1 MSSPRND
8 PRRALLGFT
17 ALALAPLFILVDS
30 AIGLGRGW
38 RMTYGQEKAIL
49 AASLILLV
57 GAGLLFALPR
67 GRKVL
72 ARRWPHLTS
81 LLFAAL
87 LGVFL
92 LEVAARNMPA
102 EEAAFHL
109 RQASRQW
116 VFRPNPQAFPGL
128 SPESR
133 YTTNMEGVRGPEMP
147 QRDDAARILCLGGS
161 TTECLYLDDAK
172 TWTHLLMQ
180 EMNAHG
186 SAKRVWIGS
195 AGASGYASDAH
206 AAFVKVSPLMDQI
219 DVLVVMAGV
228 NDLAKSLTHEGSSVA
243 AGGEVRRPE
252 LIGRPLWRRSRAL
265 IEAGVLVK
273 RVRQRLTQGSI
284 AYEDVDGKSYVERRL
299 RRRNASQSDD
309 TTGLLEGNPVFDQ
322 YAQYIRTIIAACRR
336 DKIRP
341 VFVAQPVLWTKSM
354 SKEANEMLWFG
365 WREDGSY
372 LSVSSLR
379 GLMDRY
385 NAVLRGTCAAE
396 GVECIDLSSMDGR
409 VEWFYDDCHFNE
421 AGAREVAR
429 LISERLR

>member
-1 MSSPRND
+1 MSPFRND

-17 ALALAPLFILVDS
+17 ALALVPLFILVDS
-30 AIGLGRGW
+30 AIGVVRGW
-38 RMTYGQEKAIL
+38 RMTYEQEQAIL
-49 AASLILLV
+49 TASLFWFV
-57 GAGLLFALPR
+57 GAVVFLALPK
-67 GRKVL
+67 GRL
-72 ARRWPHLTS
+72 FLTRRWPHLFS

-87 LGVFL
+87 LGFLL
-92 LEVAARNMPA
+92 LEVAARNMPV

-109 RQASRQW
+109 RQPSHQW
-116 VFRPNPQAFPGL
+116 IFRPNPAVFSGL

-133 YTTNMEGVRGPEMP
+133 YTTNREGVRGPEMP
-147 QRDDAARILCLGGS
+147 PRDDAARILCLGGS

-180 EMNAHG
+180 ELNARG
-186 SAKRVWIGS
+186 SVKRVWVGS

-206 AAFVKVSPLMDQI
+206 AAFVKSSPLMNQI
-219 DVLVVMAGV
+219 DVLVVLVGV
-228 NDLAKSLTHEGSSVA
+228 NDLAKSLANEGTDVA

-252 LIGRPLWRRSRAL
+252 LIGRPLWRRSRAV

-299 RRRNASQSDD
+299 RRRSARESDD
-309 TTGLLEGNPVFDQ
+309 TTRLLEGNPVFDQ
-322 YAQYIRTIIAACRR
+322 YTRNIHGMIAACRGAGV
-336 DKIRP
+336 RP
-341 VFVAQPVLWTKSM
+341 IFVTQPVLWTENM
-354 SKEANEMLWFG
+354 SEQARDLLWFG
-365 WREDGSY
+365 WREDGSH

-379 GLMDRY
+379 GLMNRY
-385 NAVLRGTCAAE
+385 NTALRETCATE
-396 GVECIDLSSMDGR
+396 GVECIDLSSMDGHI
-409 VEWFYDDCHFNE
+409 EWFYDDCHFNE